1 MTSMGFFSSDS
12 ATRPSS
18 QDCELCGKL
27 GLHLPGK
34 GRVRHRKG
42 QLLVGLVAMLH
53 VLLWSS
59 GRKMVGPYNCRL
71 KLRAGF
77 EVGHVL
83 GMAEAI
89 DGQSVPLESPTSV
102 LEHHIQPRVVVQ
114 QMLKQTGAVCR
125 KTGKESGKLVCE
137 ERLKEPYVWLG

>member
-1 MTSMGFFSSDS
+1 MPPGPVPRTVNYV
-12 ATRPSS
+12 
-18 QDCELCGKL
+18 GKL

-34 GRVRHRKG
+34 GRVRHKKG

-53 VLLWSS
+53 VLLWSR

-71 KLRAGF
+71 KLRAGL

-89 DGQSVPLESPTSV
+89 DGQSVPLESPTSI
-102 LEHHIQPRVVVQ
+102 LEHRIQPRVVVQ
-114 QMLKQTGAVCR
+114 QRLKQTGAVCR
-125 KTGKESGKLVCE
+125 KTGKQAGKLVCE
-137 ERLKEPYVWLG
+137 ERLKELHVWLG